1 VGCVV
6 EAGSNT
12 HRVLSAKFERNA
24 NERMLLKWILKN
36 QDDRGRNGFIW
47 LCVRSGR
54 ILQKQ
59 Y

>member
-1 VGCVV
+1 VV
-6 EAGSNT
+6 ETGSNT
-12 HRVLSAKFERNA
+12 HRVLAAKLERNA

-36 QDDRGRNGFIW
+36 QDDRGKDGFIW

-59 Y
+59 